1 MAKLIYNFIEDLFQ
15 LAEVGGGGTN
25 PVSPLFTSDIP
36 VVLAGGK
43 NFGKYTNGDTIP
55 AVGKTAEQVLN
66 DIAAEFLSPS
76 FSSFSMGV
84 TALVEVG
91 TTLSGLKTASWG
103 TSQSANVA
111 TNSIE
116 ISQTSPSSVLATGLA
131 NDGSESIDIGTIQRT
146 SEGTFTWRIELT
158 NTQGS
163 TTSRTT
169 LSRWSYIQFYGIGTI
184 PTNSSEVRGLGNQ
197 RFNNSSNNFILNTGS
212 VETTFI
218 VALPPGKSISSVI
231 DLDALNLD
239 ITSEYNNIGS
249 VVVDLQEG
257 EQATYTIFAM
267 TQANNYSSNHR
278 HSITLS

>member
-43 NFGKYTNGDTIP
+43 NLGKYTNGDTIP
-55 AVGKTAEQVLN
+55 AAGKTAEQVFN

-91 TTLSGLKTASWG
+91 TTLSGLKNASWG

-158 NTQGS
+158 NIQGS
-163 TTSRTT
+163 TTSKTT
-169 LSRWSYIQFYGIGTI
+169 LSRWSYIQFYGIGTT

-197 RFNNSSNNFILNTGS
+197 RFNNSSNNFTLNTGN

-218 VALPPGKSISSVI
+218 VALPPGKSISSVK
-231 DLDALNLD
+231 DLDALDLV
-239 ITSEYNNIGS
+239 ITNQYNNIGT

-267 TQANNYSSNHR
+267 TQAIAYTSNHR